1 MLATHLWICGG
12 ILVEACDDRT
22 KTMRRKLKDAVT
34 SAHSYPVVNIA
45 TGNQVDL
52 FFWQMIYNWVYLLI
66 IGFLMIF
73 ALSCSTGSTEYD
85 SPWRGFWSCGA
96 CGCRMPPGSS

>member
-52 FFWQMIYNWVYLLI
+52 FSWQMICHDLPACNW
-66 IGFLMIF
+66 IF
-73 ALSCSTGSTEYD
+73 ALSCSTDSTEYD

-96 CGCRMPPGSS
+96 CGCRMPPGWAS